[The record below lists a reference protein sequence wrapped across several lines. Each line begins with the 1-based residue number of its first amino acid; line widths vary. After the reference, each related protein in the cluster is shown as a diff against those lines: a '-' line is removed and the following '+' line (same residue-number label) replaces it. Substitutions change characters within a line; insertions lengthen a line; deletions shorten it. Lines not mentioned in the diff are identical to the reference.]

1 MRDISMLPPASTIA
15 RHEMFAPAGLLLP
28 FGDAEDALRQANET
42 GYGLA
47 AYVRT
52 NDLIADDRVA

>member
-1 MRDISMLPPASTIA
+1 
-15 RHEMFAPAGLLLP
+15 MFAPAGLLLP
-28 FGDAEDALRQANET
+28 FSDAEDALRQANET